1 MPTTKKKAGASATE
15 PVTELQ
21 PLTRTAPVKPRN
33 IAAYEAAVAEFAT
46 ASTLFGKGEFA
57 EAKIHFDAVAAA
69 ASAEEPILADRART
83 YASICG
89 KKTAAPDA
97 GGSDAES
104 YYHRGVVAVNAGRL
118 DDAWAFLEK
127 AVALRPGDASI
138 LYARASVRGLQGN
151 VEGAASELKRALAID
166 PTFRY
171 QAVSD
176 SDFDGVRDEAAFIDV
191 IEPSHAGA

>member
-1 MPTTKKKAGASATE
+1 MPTTKKKAGASPAE

-46 ASTLFGKGEFA
+46 ASTLFGKGQFA
-57 EAKIHFDAVAAA
+57 EAKTHFDAVAAV

-89 KKTAAPDA
+89 KKTAAPDG

-118 DDAWAFLEK
+118 DEAWAFLEK

-151 VEGAASELKRALAID
+151 ADGAASELKRALAID
-166 PTFRY
+166 PTFRF

-176 SDFDGVRDEAAFIDV
+176 SDFDAVRDEAVFIDV

>member
-1 MPTTKKKAGASATE
+1 MATTKKKAASSAD
-15 PVTELQ
+15 PVSELK
-21 PLTRTAPVKPRN
+21 PLTRTAPAKPRN

-46 ASTLFGKGEFA
+46 ASELFGKGQFA
-57 EAKIHFDAVAAA
+57 EAKTHFDAVADA

-89 KKTAAPDA
+89 SKIATPDA
-97 GGSDAES
+97 GGTDAES
-104 YYHRGVVAVNAGRL
+104 FYHRGVVAVNAGRL
-118 DDAWAFLEK
+118 DEAWALLEK
-127 AVALRPGDASI
+127 AIALRPGDASI

-151 VEGAASELKRALAID
+151 ADGAASELKRALAID

-171 QAVSD
+171 QAASD
-176 SDFDGVRDEAAFIDV
+176 SDFDAVRDEAAFIDV